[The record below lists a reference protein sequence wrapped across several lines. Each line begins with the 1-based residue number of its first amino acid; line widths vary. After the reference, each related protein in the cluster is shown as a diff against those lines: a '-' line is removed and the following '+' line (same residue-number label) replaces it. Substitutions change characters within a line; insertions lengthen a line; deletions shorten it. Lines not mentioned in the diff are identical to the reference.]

1 MKVIMSTIN
10 ILFIGD
16 IVGLTGFELT
26 TKLLNSFKEQYKIDF
41 IIANGENVTDGKSI
55 SEQDANALFHTG
67 INVFTSGN
75 HLWDRYQI
83 KAFLPKEKRLLR
95 PMNYPKE
102 NPGYGYAICDTKNNI
117 KVGVL
122 SLQGRTFMATIDCPF
137 KAAEWA
143 INKMK
148 EETNI
153 IVVDFHAEA
162 TAEKLAFA
170 WNFDG
175 KVSAVFGT
183 HTHIQTADERILPA
197 GTAFISDVGMTG
209 AYDSIVGMKKELA
222 IKRFIY
228 QTPFKYEPASD
239 DGKFCAV
246 AVTIDT
252 ATGKA
257 KKIKRITYPEF
268 ITEIE

>member
-1 MKVIMSTIN
+1 VATIN

-16 IVGLTGFELT
+16 IVGLTGLEIT

-41 IIANGENVTDGKSI
+41 VIANGENVTEGKSL
-55 SEQDANALFHTG
+55 SEQDANILFHAG
-67 INVFTSGN
+67 INVFTGGN

-83 KAFLPKEKRLLR
+83 KAFLSKEKRLLR

-102 NPGYGYAICDTKNNI
+102 NPGNGFVICDIKNNT

-122 SLQGRTFMATIDCPF
+122 SLQGRTFMNTIDCPF
-137 KAAEWA
+137 KTGEWA
-143 INKMK
+143 ISKIK

-153 IVVDFHAEA
+153 IIVDFHAEA

-175 KVSAVFGT
+175 KVSAVIGT

-197 GTAFISDVGMTG
+197 GTAFISDAGMTG
-209 AYDSIVGMKKELA
+209 AYDSVVGMKKELA
-222 IKRFIY
+222 IKRFIN
-228 QTPFKYEPASD
+228 QTPYKYEPASD
-239 DGKFCAV
+239 DGKLCAV
-246 AVTIDT
+246 ALTVDT
-252 ATGKA
+252 VTGKT

-268 ITEIE
+268 ITELE